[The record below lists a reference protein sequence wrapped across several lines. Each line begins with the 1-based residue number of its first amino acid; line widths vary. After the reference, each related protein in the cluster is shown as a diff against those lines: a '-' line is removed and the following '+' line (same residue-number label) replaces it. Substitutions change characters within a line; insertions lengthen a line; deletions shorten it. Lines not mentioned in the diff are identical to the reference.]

1 MLTIKEAIENLTY
14 LAKESEVGEDS
25 YILLDYH
32 IPAHYDMTNAE
43 FVRAVNAIDPGYDM
57 YDFVVTKFW
66 DYAKEDREPAEK
78 TLLALAKA
86 IEPHLNEYPE
96 LRSIA
101 EAIRRAV

>member
-1 MLTIKEAIENLTY
+1 MLTIKEVIQNLTY

-32 IPAHYDMTNAE
+32 IPAHYEMTNAE
-43 FVRAVNAIDPGYDM
+43 FLRAVNAIDPGYDM
-57 YDFVVTKFW
+57 YDFVANKFE
-66 DYAKEDREPAEK
+66 DYAREDRVPAEK
-78 TLLALAKA
+78 TLVALANA